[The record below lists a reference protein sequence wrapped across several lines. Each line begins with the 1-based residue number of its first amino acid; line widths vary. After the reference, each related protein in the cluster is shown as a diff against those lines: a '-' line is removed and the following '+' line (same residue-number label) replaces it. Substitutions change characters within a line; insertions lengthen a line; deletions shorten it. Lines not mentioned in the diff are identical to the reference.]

1 MSHEHGKA
9 DKAPASDNALDGA
22 MSGGFGGW
30 TRWSEDDHTKT
41 DIRECTD
48 QHCMNVEVNCGFQ
61 GLDPDS
67 PLSQSASVSDDLR
80 AAWRAKLDGEGKSST
95 GTRSLKEI
103 VFGIRPEDILD
114 RTLAAGRVLSRLL
127 SGTV

>member
-22 MSGGFGGW
+22 VSGGFGGW

-80 AAWRAKLDGEGKSST
+80 AAWRAKLDGEGKSSS

-103 VFGIRPEDILD
+103 VFGRDVDEP
-114 RTLAAGRVLSRLL
+114 VS
-127 SGTV
+127 